1 MIAESSPNL
10 NDRRSKPGRLNL
22 QNYSQVT
29 DALTKGPPKRPLPPL
44 PDSTAPLATPE
55 HVESLENGPPRPF
68 PTSSSSGELL
78 DEFQPLPNKP
88 RAKLSGKKI
97 LFFSPENDQVLKKI
111 PVIKSKFWLSTKI
124 EQFQS

>member
-10 NDRRSKPGRLNL
+10 NEKRSKPPPPPGRLNL
-22 QNYSQVT
+22 SNYSQVT

-55 HVESLENGPPRPF
+55 HVESLENGPSRPF

-78 DEFQPLPNKP
+78 DDFQPRPKP
-88 RAKLSGKKI
+88 RAKLSGKH
-97 LFFSPENDQVLKKI
+97 FFV
-111 PVIKSKFWLSTKI
+111 
-124 EQFQS
+124 